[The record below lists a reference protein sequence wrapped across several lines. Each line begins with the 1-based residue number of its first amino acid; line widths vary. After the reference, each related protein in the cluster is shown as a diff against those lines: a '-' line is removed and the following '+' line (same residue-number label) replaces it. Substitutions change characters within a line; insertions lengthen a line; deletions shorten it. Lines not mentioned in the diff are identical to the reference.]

1 MRRAIVLA
9 RMGYERGDGG
19 PFGAVV
25 VQDGEI
31 VGEGWNRVLVDND
44 PTAHAEIVA
53 LRAAGAKLGKAHCDD
68 CVLYSTGE
76 PCSMCLSASYWAHIK
91 HIYYG
96 FSVEQAAFLGFDDVY
111 IHQQVCQTKKSRKI
125 NSTQLCADE
134 AAQLIADY
142 RQNPDKLLY

>member
-96 FSVEQAAFLGFDDVY
+96 FSVEQAAFLGFCMMCIY
-111 IHQQVCQTKKSRKI
+111 ISKSVKPR
-125 NSTQLCADE
+125 NLVRSTVHS
-134 AAQLIADY
+134 Y
-142 RQNPDKLLY
+142 VPMRQHS